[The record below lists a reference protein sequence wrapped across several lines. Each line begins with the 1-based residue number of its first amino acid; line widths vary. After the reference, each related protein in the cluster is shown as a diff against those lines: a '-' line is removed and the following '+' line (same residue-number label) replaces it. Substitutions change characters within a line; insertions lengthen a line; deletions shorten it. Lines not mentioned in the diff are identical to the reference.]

1 MSSCL
6 MPCGGYHAI
15 SHGDGPL
22 LSPDPDAIFRFQIQ
36 LVARRDVECFVPSV
50 NIANCIASI
59 FTWRMRIGFDLPA
72 QHRLALEL
80 APSLTE
86 CYEEPLFASKPVCHD
101 IGLTFE

>member
-6 MPCGGYHAI
+6 MPSADYHAI
-15 SHGDGPL
+15 SRGYGPL

-59 FTWRMRIGFDLPA
+59 FTWRMRIGFELPA

-80 APSLTE
+80 APSLAE
-86 CYEEPLFASKPVCHD
+86 RYEEALFACEPVCHD
-101 IGLTFE
+101 IGLAFE